1 MRPIRSSKQWR
12 KNPWRVRAVQL
23 ALTLAGVGLTAIA
36 AAAIGVSTKAESDGA
51 MTAAILAQRI
61 SDGQPA
67 ASQAMPSPSTPPN
80 ETATR
85 DQILQEATTY
95 ETEMNQSVTHADQL
109 RLQAYHDKDLIRM
122 NFIAS
127 KLADMRQIMQIAQS
141 SFVSIRQP
149 GQDLFVMRA
158 KLSTIRQGWE
168 RIKEELGEAETAESD
183 SLDSVAAVG
192 SANAETNPSNGVTD
206 PTLPPGPSLETERPS
221 AASPYR

>member
-1 MRPIRSSKQWR
+1 MRPIRTSKPWR
-12 KNPWRVRAVQL
+12 KTPWRVRAVQL
-23 ALTLAGVGLTAIA
+23 ALALAGVGLTAIA

-51 MTAAILAQRI
+51 MTAAILAQQI
-61 SDGQPA
+61 AEGQPA
-67 ASQAMPSPSTPPN
+67 PSQAMPSPSTPPN
-80 ETATR
+80 EAATR
-85 DQILQEATTY
+85 EQILQQATTY
-95 ETEMNQSVTHADQL
+95 EAEMKQSVEHADQL

-127 KLADMRQIMQIAQS
+127 KLIDMRQILQIAQP
-141 SFVSIRQP
+141 SFVSIRKE

-168 RIKEELGEAETAESD
+168 RIKEELAAAETSESD
-183 SLDSVAAVG
+183 SADQVTAVG

-206 PTLPPGPSLETERPS
+206 PTAPAGPSVEVERPS

>member
-23 ALTLAGVGLTAIA
+23 ALALVGVGLTAIA
-36 AAAIGVSTKAESDGA
+36 AAAIGVSTKGQSEGA
-51 MTAAILAQRI
+51 MAAAILAQQI
-61 SDGQPA
+61 AEGQPA
-67 ASQAMPSPSTPPN
+67 PAEPPTPA

-85 DQILQEATTY
+85 EQILQEASTY
-95 ETEMNQSVTHADQL
+95 ENDMNQAVSHADQL

-127 KLADMRQIMQIAQS
+127 KLADMRQVVQIAQP
-141 SFVSIRQP
+141 SFASIRQP
-149 GQDLFVMRA
+149 GQDLFVMRS

-168 RIKEELGEAETAESD
+168 SVKESLAAAETSESD
-183 SLDSVAAVG
+183 SVDSVTAVG
-192 SANAETNPSNGVTD
+192 SANAEANPSDGVTD
-206 PTLPPGPSLETERPS
+206 PTAPAAPTAAVERPS

>member
-12 KNPWRVRAVQL
+12 KTPWRVRAVQL
-23 ALTLAGVGLTAIA
+23 ALALAGVGLTAIA
-36 AAAIGVSTKAESDGA
+36 AAAIGVSTKTESDGA

-61 SDGQPA
+61 SEGEAPP
-67 ASQAMPSPSTPPN
+67 SQGMPSPSTPPN
-80 ETATR
+80 EAATR
-85 DQILQEATTY
+85 EQILQEAATY
-95 ETEMNQSVTHADQL
+95 ETEMNQSVAHADQL

-127 KLADMRQIMQIAQS
+127 KLADMRQVMQIAQS
-141 SFVSIRQP
+141 SFVSIRKE

-168 RIKEELGEAETAESD
+168 RIKEELAAAELAESD
-183 SLDSVAAVG
+183 SLDSVTDVG

-206 PTLPPGPSLETERPS
+206 PTAIPGPSIEIERPS